1 MTSAEITDPVS
12 PVDPVAVSVTTSE
25 PKLFY
30 LVIKGLPTYGERYH
44 IEAALSICRVYIQD
58 LRYNF
63 NKKTLTYKLST
74 EQFSVFSD
82 RFKKT
87 PYWNNA
93 EIKYVN
99 RT

>member
-1 MTSAEITDPVS
+1 MDPEAEIG
-12 PVDPVAVSVTTSE
+12 TTIE
-25 PKLFY
+25 PKQFY
-30 LVIKGLPTYGERYH
+30 LVIGGLPTYKERYR
-44 IEAALSICRVYIQD
+44 IEAALCICRAYIQD
-58 LRYNF
+58 FRYNF

-74 EQFSVFSD
+74 EQFSLFKEK
-82 RFKKT
+82 FKKT

>member
-1 MTSAEITDPVS
+1 MITIPDAIS
-12 PVDPVAVSVTTSE
+12 PVDPEAVSVTTSD

-30 LVIKGLPTYGERYH
+30 LVIEGLPTYGERYH
-44 IEAALSICRVYIQD
+44 IEAALSVCRVYIQD

-74 EQFSVFSD
+74 EQFSFFLE

-87 PYWNNA
+87 PYWNIA